1 MNSKGQK
8 DIDKLNEGIKPL
20 TLAIK
25 NGDIRRQSSLFKKVG
40 ARGMM
45 KLANTTENACLK
57 RAFLELD
64 KMDENAAIQLL
75 SIRDP
80 AKAGRL
86 ACNTLN
92 AKAQRLNRCQ
102 KKL

>member
-1 MNSKGQK
+1 MNCEGQK
-8 DIDKLNEGIKPL
+8 GVDKLNEGIKPL

-25 NGDIRRQSSLFKKVG
+25 NGDIRRQSSLFKNVG

-45 KLANTTENACLK
+45 KLAETTENACLK
-57 RAFLELD
+57 RAFLALD
-64 KMDENAAIQLL
+64 KMDENAAIQLQ

-80 AKAGRL
+80 AKAGL
-86 ACNTLN
+86 LSCNTLN

-102 KKL
+102 KKV